1 MILKN
6 AKVRFNLAKGKTF
19 MKWKVED
26 KDNVLYLDPN
36 RWSLTMRGCA
46 LHNNKDKAIEIFN
59 GANKDVCAWINVS
72 ELEISASEFLDVEQA
87 LVGNPLYYNPK
98 VSPYWYNF
106 DGDIMDF
113 MSLSTIQSMGKELN
127 YIN

>member
-1 MILKN
+1 MIIEN

-26 KDNVLYLDPN
+26 DSNVLYLDPN
-36 RWSLTMRGCA
+36 RWSLIMKGCV
-46 LHNNKDKAIEIFN
+46 LHNNIKKAKEIFN

-72 ELEISASEFLDVEQA
+72 ELEIHPSEFFNIEMGD
-87 LVGNPLYYNPK
+87 PLYYNPK
-98 VSPYWYNF
+98 ESPYWYNF
-106 DGDIMDF
+106 DGDNMDF
-113 MSLSTIQSMGKELN
+113 MSLSTIQSIGKELN

>member
-1 MILKN
+1 MIIEN

-26 KDNVLYLDPN
+26 DSNVLYLDPN
-36 RWSLTMRGCA
+36 RWSLIMRGCV
-46 LHNNKDKAIEIFN
+46 LHNNKNKAIEIFN

-72 ELEISASEFLDVEQA
+72 ELEIHSSEFFNIEMGD
-87 LVGNPLYYNPK
+87 PLYYNPK

-113 MSLSTIQSMGKELN
+113 ASVSTIQSIGKELN